1 MTLMVKDYIKR
12 FTKKNELSKAVSRR
26 IHEILRLTKLS
37 VQELG
42 PIAGINTRSLEGYA
56 KGTTPITLEA
66 IIRICAFLAIDL
78 TTFCDFN
85 RKLSGQVEL
94 SAIGQAAEQEKLKQ
108 AATIAKKES
117 SLASQEKFEKAKK
130 HRDQISLIVSSTDY
144 FQRPRTLFQ
153 MAVDFARD
161 YGIDVTPERI
171 QMVLQRYVGDGIIKK
186 HQAPWDYGVGLGK
199 PKRTWVYFQDET
211 ALLADPERLQGYNW
225 FRKSIIA

>member
-1 MTLMVKDYIKR
+1 MTLMVKDFKKR

-26 IHEILRLTKLS
+26 IHEILQLTKLS
-37 VQELG
+37 LQEFAA
-42 PIAGINTRSLEGYA
+42 IAGINIRSLEGYA

-66 IIRICAFLAIDL
+66 ILRICAFLAIDL

-85 RKLSGQVEL
+85 RKLSGQVKL
-94 SAIGQAAEQEKLKQ
+94 SAIGQAAEREKRKQ

-161 YGIDVTPERI
+161 FGIDVTPERI

-186 HQAPWDYGVGLGK
+186 HQTPWDYGVGVGR
-199 PKRTWVYFQDET
+199 PKRTWVYF
-211 ALLADPERLQGYNW
+211 
-225 FRKSIIA
+225 

>member
-1 MTLMVKDYIKR
+1 MTLIVKDFKKR
-12 FTKKNELSKAVSRR
+12 FTKKNELSKAVSLR

-94 SAIGQAAEQEKLKQ
+94 SAIGQAAEQEKRKQ

-171 QMVLQRYVGDGIIKK
+171 QMILQRHVGDGIIKK
-186 HQAPWDYGVGLGK
+186 HQTPWDYGVGLGK

-225 FRKSIIA
+225 FRTSIIA